1 VGIVAIF
8 KFWLSGASGA
18 VRKGMADYANLV
30 SLLCELIQKYNRKSI
45 ALTEESSLTADVGLS
60 SLEVMELVE
69 QIEDHL
75 DISIP
80 LNILPH
86 IDSIGDLATKLQELT
101 P

>member
-1 VGIVAIF
+1 
-8 KFWLSGASGA
+8 
-18 VRKGMADYANLV
+18 MTDYATLV
-30 SLLCELIQKYNRKSI
+30 GLLCELIQKYNRKSI

-86 IDSIGDLATKLQELT
+86 IDTIGDLADKLQELT

>member
-1 VGIVAIF
+1 MRTVNDAVGE
-8 KFWLSGASGA
+8 
-18 VRKGMADYANLV
+18 GMTDYSDLI
-30 SLLCELIQKYNRKSI
+30 SLLCELIQKYNRKSV

-86 IDSIGDLATKLQELT
+86 IDSIGDLARKLQELT
-101 P
+101 A